1 MKTITSI
8 LQQMT
13 NPKAIIHELR
23 ETLRVI
29 DPEFFDTE
37 VKFLA
42 ASVSLEKELG
52 NTITPSVSEYLAAK
66 EEEFAAEVIY
76 IGWLGFQ
83 LNLDIF
89 NNPINALLLKGDF
102 EELLRERRLGTLPM
116 AKKPREVLE
125 AFHSE
130 TRILPEAKCA
140 LIDEIT
146 SFYSYLETTGYKI
159 AHYFGFRLAD
169 HFLQYVIPGYTS
181 DTVNTLQYSSQ
192 LCDYLQIDLDRLE

>member
-1 MKTITSI
+1 MKTIANV

-13 NPKAIIHELR
+13 DPKAIIHELR

-42 ASVSLEKELG
+42 ASANLEKELG
-52 NTITPSVSEYLAAK
+52 GAITPSVSEYLAAK
-66 EEEFAAEVIY
+66 EEEFAAEIIY
-76 IGWLGFQ
+76 IGWQGFQ

-89 NNPINALLLKGDF
+89 NNPINALLLKGDY
-102 EELLRERRLGTLPM
+102 EDLHRERRLGTLSM

-125 AFHSE
+125 AFYAE
-130 TRILPEAKCA
+130 MRKLPEEKRA
-140 LIDEIT
+140 LTEDIT
-146 SFYSYLETTGYKI
+146 SFYSYLATSGYKI

-169 HFLQYVIPGYTS
+169 HFLHYVIPGYTS

-192 LCDYLQIDLDRLE
+192 LREYLQIDLGRME